1 MNKCLDN
8 LIHIWL
14 SFMFIRTNVKS
25 EEVCSGGIC
34 LPNGYNLDEAPKGDV
49 AVYMKYYAIHDS
61 YKSLALGLANNAEF
75 LFALS

>member
-25 EEVCSGGIC
+25 EEICSVGVC
-34 LPNGYNLDEAPKGDV
+34 LPNGYDLDESPKEDV

-61 YKSLALGLANNAEF
+61 YKSLALGLANNAGF
-75 LFALS
+75 LFAS